1 MRFETTRDVLDY
13 VKQFHRK
20 ARNLYS
26 QLADHEEQE
35 RLKLLLTYLSRHENH
50 LAKSLADYEE
60 ETSAKILNTWFQ
72 YVPDQALLEPIN
84 HIDIEPNLSV
94 DEVIE
99 LAMRLDNCL
108 IELYKE
114 MIDHS
119 AAISEVKEVFQNLL
133 EMEQQEQHQLARSR
147 LGTFDI

>member
-26 QLADHEEQE
+26 ELANQEEQE
-35 RLKLLLTYLSRHENH
+35 RLKLLLDYLSRHENH
-50 LAKSLADYEE
+50 LAKSLADYEQD
-60 ETSAKILNTWFQ
+60 TSEKILNTWFQ
-72 YVPDQALLEPIN
+72 YVPDQVLLEPIN
-84 HIDIEPNLSV
+84 NVHIEPNLSLDEIV
-94 DEVIE
+94 D

-114 MIDHS
+114 MINHS
-119 AAISEVKEVFQNLL
+119 SAISEVKEVFQNLL
-133 EMEQQEQHQLARSR
+133 EMEKQEQYHLARTR
-147 LGTFDI
+147 LGTLDI

>member
-1 MRFETTRDVLDY
+1 MRFETTRDVLDC
-13 VKQFHRK
+13 VKRFHRK

-26 QLADHEEQE
+26 ELADQEEQE
-35 RLKLLLTYLSRHENH
+35 RLKLLLDYLSRHENH
-50 LAKSLADYEE
+50 LAKSLADYEQ
-60 ETSAKILNTWFQ
+60 ETSEKILNTWFE

-84 HIDIEPNLSV
+84 HVDTEPNLSV
-94 DEVIE
+94 DEIIN

-119 AAISEVKEVFQNLL
+119 SAISEVKEVFQNLL
-133 EMEQQEQHQLARSR
+133 DMEKHEQHQLARSR
-147 LGTFDI
+147 LGTLDI

>member
-26 QLADHEEQE
+26 ELADQEEQE
-35 RLKLLLTYLSRHENH
+35 RLKLLLDYLSRHENH
-50 LAKSLADYEE
+50 LAKSLADYEQ
-60 ETSAKILNTWFQ
+60 ETSEKILNTWFQ

-84 HIDIEPNLSV
+84 NIDIEPNLSV
-94 DEVIE
+94 DEIVN

-119 AAISEVKEVFQNLL
+119 SAISEVKEVFQNLL
-133 EMEQQEQHQLARSR
+133 DMEKQEQHQLARSR
-147 LGTFDI
+147 LGILDM